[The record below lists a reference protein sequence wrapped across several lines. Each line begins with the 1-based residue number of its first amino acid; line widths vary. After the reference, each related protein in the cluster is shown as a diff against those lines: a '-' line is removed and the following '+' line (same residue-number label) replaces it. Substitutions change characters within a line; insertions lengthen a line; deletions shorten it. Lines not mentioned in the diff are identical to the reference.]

1 MPTKEVL
8 IPDIGD
14 FDSVDVIE
22 VLVAPGD
29 RVQAEDSLITLESEK
44 ATMEI
49 PSPWAGIVKEL
60 KIAVGDKVAQGSP
73 ILILETEAEA
83 STPEAETEPAEEA
96 EKRPE
101 VAEEPTEETG
111 AAAAGEKPADADETP
126 TETPGEESARGRES
140 ASDRPAGAPTA
151 AKPPAPGLTP
161 GELAESTAGKPHAS
175 PAIRRFARELGVE
188 LGRVPG
194 TGPKG
199 RIQKEDVQAFV
210 QAAIGQVPAGAP
222 PGAFTLPEPPR
233 VDFAR
238 FGEIEKRPL
247 SRIQK
252 ISGASLHRNW
262 LNIPHV
268 TQFDEADITEL
279 EAFRKSQL
287 EELAARNIKLTLLAF
302 LTRAVVAVL
311 RQFPQVNASLD
322 PDGEHLIVK
331 KYYHIGVAVDTS
343 EGLVVPVIRNAD
355 RKGLVEIA
363 RELGEL
369 SARARDKELTP
380 GEMQGGTFTI
390 SSLGGLGGT
399 GFTPIINA
407 PEVAIL
413 GVSRATMKPVY
424 RDGGF
429 VPRLILP
436 FALSYDHRVVD
447 GADAVRFTSTLS
459 ADLSD
464 VRRIL
469 L

>member
-1 MPTKEVL
+1 MPTKEVV

-22 VLVAPGD
+22 VLVAPGE
-29 RVQAEDSLITLESEK
+29 RVEAEDSLITLESDK

-49 PSPWAGIVKEL
+49 PSPWAGVVKEL
-60 KIAVGDKVAQGSP
+60 KIAVGNKVAQGSP

-111 AAAAGEKPADADETP
+111 AAAADEKPTGADEAP
-126 TETPGEESARGRES
+126 PESPGEESARGRES
-140 ASDRPAGAPTA
+140 DRPAGAPPA

-161 GELAESTAGKPHAS
+161 GELAEAAVGKPHAS

-210 QAAIGQVPAGAP
+210 QEVNRQAPAIARSGG
-222 PGAFTLPEPPR
+222 FSLPELPS

-287 EELAARNIKLTLLAF
+287 EDLAARNIKLTLLAF

-343 EGLVVPVIRNAD
+343 EGLVVPVIRDAD

-369 SARARDKELTP
+369 STRARDKELTP

-399 GFTPIINA
+399 SFTPIINA

-436 FALSYDHRVVD
+436 FSLSYDHRVVD

>member
-1 MPTKEVL
+1 MPTKDVL

-29 RVQAEDSLITLESEK
+29 RVQVEDSLITLESDQ

-49 PSPWAGIVKEL
+49 PSPWAGVVRDL
-60 KIAVGDKVAQGSP
+60 KVAVGDKVSEGSP
-73 ILILETEAEA
+73 VLTLDTDAEEKAPEEAQRPAEAEE
-83 STPEAETEPAEEA
+83 TVEEEAPAEGA
-96 EKRPE
+96 GVTAADQKA
-101 VAEEPTEETG
+101 AEEGEPPP
-111 AAAAGEKPADADETP
+111 AAAGAPEPEPPPGTPPAE
-126 TETPGEESARGRES
+126 
-140 ASDRPAGAPTA
+140 
-151 AKPPAPGLTP
+151 KPPAPGLTP
-161 GELAESTAGKPHAS
+161 GELAQAAASKPHAS
-175 PAIRRFARELGVE
+175 PAIRRFARELGVD
-188 LGRVPG
+188 LGRVRG

-210 QAAIGQVPAGAP
+210 KEVARQAPAGPSA
-222 PGAFTLPEPPR
+222 GGFALPEMPS

-252 ISGASLHRNW
+252 ISSVSLHRNW

-322 PDGEHLIVK
+322 PDGEHLILK
-331 KYYHIGVAVDTS
+331 KYYHIGVAVDTP
-343 EGLVVPVIRNAD
+343 EGLVVPVIRDAD
-355 RKGLVEIA
+355 RKGLIEIA

-369 SARARDKELTP
+369 STRARDKDLTP

-390 SSLGGLGGT
+390 SSLGGLGGS

-407 PEVAIL
+407 PEVGIL
-413 GVSRATMKPVY
+413 GVSRATMRPVY
-424 RDGGF
+424 RDGTF

-436 FALSYDHRVVD
+436 FSLSYDHRVVD

>member
-1 MPTKEVL
+1 MPAKEVV

-49 PSPWAGIVKEL
+49 PSPWDGIVKEL

-73 ILILETEAEA
+73 ILILETETEA
-83 STPEAETEPAEEA
+83 STPEAETEPAEEE

-101 VAEEPTEETG
+101 VAEEPTEEDG

-126 TETPGEESARGRES
+126 TEIPGEETARGRES

-161 GELAESTAGKPHAS
+161 DELAEAAAAKPHAS

-188 LGRVPG
+188 LERVPG

-199 RIQKEDVQAFV
+199 RIQKEDVLAFV
-210 QAAIGQVPAGAP
+210 QAAIGQAPAGGP

-238 FGEIEKRPL
+238 FGEIEKQPL

-311 RQFPQVNASLD
+311 RQFPRVNASLD
-322 PDGEHLIVK
+322 PDGEHLIIK

-343 EGLVVPVIRNAD
+343 EGLVVPVIRDAD

-369 SARARDKELTP
+369 GTRARDKELTP

-424 RDGGF
+424 RDGSF
-429 VPRLILP
+429 IPRLILP
-436 FALSYDHRVVD
+436 FALSYDHRIVD

>member
-1 MPTKEVL
+1 MPALKKTCKNWGTSPVEESADDSPGAAHAGECAAFAPALVL
-8 IPDIGD
+8 
-14 FDSVDVIE
+14 
-22 VLVAPGD
+22 A
-29 RVQAEDSLITLESEK
+29 
-44 ATMEI
+44 
-49 PSPWAGIVKEL
+49 
-60 KIAVGDKVAQGSP
+60 
-73 ILILETEAEA
+73 
-83 STPEAETEPAEEA
+83 PEAETAPAEEVVEA
-96 EKRPE
+96 P
-101 VAEEPTEETG
+101 VAEARQSREMTV
-111 AAAAGEKPADADETP
+111 AKQAAG
-126 TETPGEESARGRES
+126 TE
-140 ASDRPAGAPTA
+140 GAPPQPSGAETA
-151 AKPPAPGLTP
+151 PRGTEAGQRPPGAPLPSTPPAPGLTP
-161 GELAESTAGKPHAS
+161 GELAEAAAVTPHAS
-175 PAIRRFARELGVE
+175 PGVRRFARELGVD
-188 LGRVPG
+188 LARVRG

-210 QAAIGQVPAGAP
+210 QGAITPGGAP
-222 PGAFTLPEPPR
+222 ASGFTLPEPPS

-252 ISGASLHRNW
+252 ISGPVLHRNW
-262 LNIPHV
+262 LGIPHV

-279 EAFRKSQL
+279 ESFRKSQL
-287 EELAARNIKLTLLAF
+287 EELAGRNIKLTLLAF

-322 PDGEHLIVK
+322 PDGEHLILK

-343 EGLVVPVIRNAD
+343 EGLVVPVIRDAD
-355 RKGLVEIA
+355 RKGLIEIA

-369 SARARDKELTP
+369 SGRAREKQLTAGEL
-380 GEMQGGTFTI
+380 QGGTFTI

-399 GFTPIINA
+399 AFTPIINA

-424 RDGGF
+424 RDGEF
-429 VPRLILP
+429 VPQLILP
-436 FALSYDHRVVD
+436 FSLSYDHRVVD

>member
-1 MPTKEVL
+1 MPAKEVV

-49 PSPWAGIVKEL
+49 PSPRDGIVKEL

-73 ILILETEAEA
+73 ILILETETEA
-83 STPEAETEPAEEA
+83 STPEAETEPAEAE

-101 VAEEPTEETG
+101 VAEEPTEEDG

-126 TETPGEESARGRES
+126 TEIPGEETARGRES

-161 GELAESTAGKPHAS
+161 DELAEAAAAKPHAS
-175 PAIRRFARELGVE
+175 PAIRRFARQLGVE
-188 LGRVPG
+188 LERVPG

-199 RIQKEDVQAFV
+199 RIQKEDVLAFV
-210 QAAIGQVPAGAP
+210 QAAIGQAPAGGP

-238 FGEIEKRPL
+238 FGEIEKQPL

-311 RQFPQVNASLD
+311 RQFPRVNASLD
-322 PDGEHLIVK
+322 PDGEHLIIK

-343 EGLVVPVIRNAD
+343 EGLVVPVIRDAD

-369 SARARDKELTP
+369 GTRARDKELTP

-424 RDGGF
+424 RDGSF
-429 VPRLILP
+429 IPRLILP
-436 FALSYDHRVVD
+436 FALSYDHRIVD

>member
-1 MPTKEVL
+1 MPAKEVV

-73 ILILETEAEA
+73 ILILETQTEA
-83 STPEAETEPAEEA
+83 STPEAETEPAEEE

-101 VAEEPTEETG
+101 VAEEPTEEDG
-111 AAAAGEKPADADETP
+111 AAAGGEKAADADETP
-126 TETPGEESARGRES
+126 TETPGEETARGRES

-161 GELAESTAGKPHAS
+161 DELAEAAAAKPHAS

-188 LGRVPG
+188 LERVSG

-199 RIQKEDVQAFV
+199 RIQKEDVLAFV
-210 QAAIGQVPAGAP
+210 QAAIGQAPAGGPA
-222 PGAFTLPEPPR
+222 GAFTLPEPPR

-311 RQFPQVNASLD
+311 RQFPRVNASLD
-322 PDGEHLIVK
+322 PDGEHLIIK

-343 EGLVVPVIRNAD
+343 EGLVVPVIRDAD

-369 SARARDKELTP
+369 GTRARDKELTP

-424 RDGGF
+424 RDGSF
-429 VPRLILP
+429 IPRLILP
-436 FALSYDHRVVD
+436 FALSYDHRIVD
-447 GADAVRFTSTLS
+447 GAEAVRFTSTLS